1 MNNKSRYLH
10 NLWWDVW
17 LRCWY
22 DISQFRAE
30 TYENKGLTQETKTTQ
45 TALRDSGLLSSKLG
59 AYRNYVLWIT
69 IFIYLLLVTTRFI
82 FEGATV
88 WMIALLSRSTNYVT
102 VLPRALPK
110 FSSVFTLHRFQVPK
124 HQPVYDLG
132 MSWTHH
138 STKVSRGFQS
148 LATGAP

>member
-1 MNNKSRYLH
+1 MGCMAMLLVWYFPISRRDLRKQRTHPGDENNANSITRQ
-10 NLWWDVW
+10 W
-17 LRCWY
+17 
-22 DISQFRAE
+22 
-30 TYENKGLTQETKTTQ
+30 
-45 TALRDSGLLSSKLG
+45 LLSSKLG

-69 IFIYLLLVTTRFI
+69 IFIYLLLVTTSFI

-88 WMIALLSRSTNYVT
+88 WMIVLLSRSTNYVT

-110 FSSVFTLHRFQVPK
+110 FSSVFTLHCFQVPK

-148 LATGAP
+148 LATGAPQCDVYVRSRSL